1 MNIFDI
7 LSVLKINFL
16 PLTLRVQFRTFDKF
30 FQPYRMRYILTLFGF
45 WLSAAAP
52 AQEFRPVIR
61 TYPPKT
67 YRAHS
72 QNWAAAQ
79 SRDGWMYFANNSGV
93 LEYDGSQW
101 RLLPLPNNGAVRA
114 LAADDTGT
122 VWVGGKNEFGYLA
135 TPGHGLPVYR
145 SLTALL
151 PDSIRDFD
159 FVLAIHP
166 LNDAV
171 VFITSDRL
179 IRFRNNHFDSWP
191 LGGSLRSSA
200 VLRETIYMN
209 VQGRGLLRWDGQSVS
224 EVQNGSDLKSSRCVI
239 VAGRY
244 PIVIAPE
251 NVYIIQDN
259 VLLPRGSSPKII
271 PYCALRLPDE
281 RIVVGTL
288 GGGLWIADA
297 GGKLETNVRRADGL
311 PNESVYG
318 VFVDRQKNLWM
329 TTDKGLAKID
339 AATATA
345 RWNENDGLMGAVL
358 SIEFHNGST
367 VVGTGAGLFQRQN
380 GRFDRLNV
388 PIYVASLHRW
398 TRGDRDE
405 LLAGSGAG
413 LFDIRSGRAQKIFD
427 SAPIRCMGEWDRLDN
442 RLVLG
447 LEKGI
452 RIIRR
457 DGERWI
463 DEGVIPR
470 VTESTRAMMPDN
482 DGNLWITTNDP
493 TVLRL
498 VPTGN
503 GNYEMRRYE
512 NLSPLP
518 VVKISNLHG
527 KIVFSTNERVLEY
540 DRTNDQ
546 FRPVRVFDP
555 PLDARL
561 SVGQMVTVDERSIA
575 VRCEADGFERF
586 VAMAYR
592 NRDGTYRLDS
602 LKCRG
607 IPDMEIYTLVVRDSQ
622 LYIGGSEG
630 LFRYDIRRHPSHLPS
645 YAAFVRQV
653 VLKEDSVLH
662 TQSETVPMIDY
673 EWNSLTIHFSAASF
687 YDEDATFYSYRMDGL
702 DEQWSSW
709 SPLNRKEYANL
720 FEGRYRF
727 HVRARDANG
736 HVSRI
741 DTFEFIVAPPW
752 YRTWWFGLSALIAVM
767 AVLWAAYRYRVD
779 QLLRVERLRLQIA
792 SDLHDDVGSSLSKI
806 ALYSG
811 LAESGVKDV
820 EGRSLLKEIGRLSRD
835 TIATMGDIVWAI
847 DARNDEDLAARMCE
861 LAYELLT
868 PRGIALTLDVKLEG
882 ELPADVRQNV
892 YLIFKET
899 LHNIVKHSNARD
911 VRIFALRDNG
921 QLQLSVADNGD
932 GIPVDHRQGHGLRNM
947 RMRAERIGGRLSIDH
962 RQGTTVELSVSL

>member
-1 MNIFDI
+1 M
-7 LSVLKINFL
+7 
-16 PLTLRVQFRTFDKF
+16 
-30 FQPYRMRYILTLFGF
+30 
-45 WLSAAAP
+45 WLSLCTAAAA

-61 TYPPKT
+61 SYSPKT

-72 QNWAAAQ
+72 QNWAVAQ

-101 RLLPLPNNGAVRA
+101 RLISMPNNGAVRA
-114 LAADDTGT
+114 LATDDTGT
-122 VWVGGKNEFGYLA
+122 VWVGGKNDFGYLEA
-135 TPGHGLPVYR
+135 SGREQPVYR
-145 SLTALL
+145 SLMALL

-166 LNDAV
+166 LNDVV

-179 IRFRNNHFDSWP
+179 IRFKNKLFDSWP
-191 LGGSLRSSA
+191 LGGSLRFST
-200 VLRETIYMN
+200 VHRETIYMN
-209 VQGRGLLRWDGQSVS
+209 VQGRGLLRWDGQSVTDVVNS
-224 EVQNGSDLKSSRCVI
+224 EDLKTERCVI
-239 VAGRY
+239 VPGKTLT
-244 PIVIAPE
+244 VIGSDK
-251 NVYIIQDN
+251 VYAIEGNTLIK
-259 VLLPRGSSPKII
+259 RGPSPKIN
-271 PYCALRLPDE
+271 PYSAQRLPDE

-288 GGGLWIADA
+288 GGGLWFADA
-297 GGKLETNVRRADGL
+297 EGKLETNLRRSDGL
-311 PNESVYG
+311 PNESVYA
-318 VFVDRQKNLWM
+318 VFLDRQTNLWM
-329 TTDKGLAKID
+329 TTDKGIAKID
-339 AATATA
+339 ASAATTQ
-345 RWNENDGLMGAVL
+345 WNENDGLMGAVL
-358 SIEFHNGST
+358 SIEFPDGSII
-367 VVGTGAGLFQRQN
+367 VGTGSGLFQRQS
-380 GRFDRLNV
+380 GRFDRINL
-388 PIYVASLHRW
+388 PMYVTSLHRW
-398 TRGDRDE
+398 THGDRDE

-413 LFDIRSGRAQKIFD
+413 LFDIRFGRAQKIFD

-457 DGERWI
+457 EGFQWI
-463 DEGVIPR
+463 DEGADPR
-470 VTESTRAMMPDN
+470 VTESTRAIMSDS
-482 DGNLWITTNDP
+482 DGGLWIMTKDATIC
-493 TVLRL
+493 RL
-498 VPTGN
+498 VPTADGR
-503 GNYEMRRYE
+503 YDVRRYDS
-512 NLSPLP
+512 LSSVP
-518 VVKISNLHG
+518 VMKISNLHG
-527 KIVFSTNERVLEY
+527 RIVFSSRERIFEY
-540 DRTNDQ
+540 DRMTDT
-546 FRPVRVFDP
+546 FRNARIFDP

-575 VRCEADGFERF
+575 VRCEAEGFERF

-592 NRDGTYRLDS
+592 NADGTYRLDS
-602 LKCRG
+602 LKFRG
-607 IPDMEIYTLVVRDSQ
+607 IPDMEIYTLTVRDSQ
-622 LYIGGSEG
+622 VFIGGSEG
-630 LFRYDIRRHPSHLPS
+630 LFRYDIRRHPSHPPS

-662 TQSETVPMIDY
+662 TGSVPTIDY

-687 YDEDATFYSYRMDGL
+687 YDEDVTLYSHRMDGL

-727 HVRARDANG
+727 HVRARDANS
-736 HVSRI
+736 HVSRT

-767 AVLWAAYRYRVD
+767 AVLWAAYRYRVG

-820 EGRSLLKEIGRLSRD
+820 EGRSLLKEIGRLSRE
-835 TIATMGDIVWAI
+835 TIATMSDIVWAI
-847 DARNDEDLAARMCE
+847 DARNDEDLAVRMRE

-868 PRGIALTLDVKLEG
+868 PRGIVLTFDVRLEG

-892 YLIFKET
+892 YLIFKEA

-911 VRIFALRDNG
+911 VRISALRDNG
-921 QLQLSVADNGD
+921 RLRLTVADNGE
-932 GIPVDHRQGHGLRNM
+932 GIPADHRQGHGLRNM

-962 RQGTTVELSVSL
+962 RQGTTVELSVSI